1 MRILNKDELNKV
13 NGGHKHH
20 CEHEHAEDIKH
31 DVHKAGDQV
40 KDFVSDTMENVGDAA
55 HRAGKK
61 VDKTLNKH
69 KPG

>member
-1 MRILNKDELNKV
+1 MRILNTKELNEV
-13 NGGHKHH
+13 NGGHSDHH
-20 CEHEHAEDIKH
+20 HVDDVKH